1 MDLNVFR
8 HIMVNMNQAQHYEL
22 DQTDSDAFIHNA
34 VNMNREKH
42 QFFVQT
48 DLSWIKI
55 KNLRTIVDKHK
66 WIWTYSLWT
75 RENRLKRIDTKRDE
89 YEL

>member
-48 DLSWIKI
+48 DL
-55 KNLRTIVDKHK
+55 T
-66 WIWTYSLWT
+66 
-75 RENRLKRIDTKRDE
+75 
-89 YEL
+89 